1 MQDHIPDM
9 DDPLAALKAHV
20 AAMAESAGAIETILG
35 RWAQQQCA
43 SAVQAAVTQDV
54 QHSRAL
60 RAAGRYDEL
69 MREAAKLGAE
79 LPERIEMGLRTTAW
93 RHLYVDPN
101 REGTGRIMADLD
113 YGIWQE
119 SGHKIPP
126 AYEPVVRRE
135 LERVTQL
142 LRRFGYRPDLMTQVA
157 KRRYTAPPEATA
169 AMETYCRLAARLCD
183 VLAGAESAA
192 RTRRSVSDVADEGTW
207 GLR

>member
-1 MQDHIPDM
+1 MHDYTPEV
-9 DDPLAALKAHV
+9 DDPLAVLQAHV
-20 AAMAESAGAIETILG
+20 TAMAESAGSIETVLG

-43 SAVQAAVTQDV
+43 SAVQVAVTQDV
-54 QHSRAL
+54 HRSRAL
-60 RAAGRYDEL
+60 QAAGRYDEL
-69 MREAAKLGAE
+69 MREAAKLSAE
-79 LPERIEMGLRTTAW
+79 LPERIVMGLRATAW

-101 REGTGRIMADLD
+101 RDGTGRIMADLD

-126 AYEPVVRRE
+126 AYEPVVLRE

-142 LRRFGYRPDLMTQVA
+142 LRRFGYRPDLMTQVS

-183 VLAGAESAA
+183 VLASAETAA
-192 RTRRSVSDVADEGTW
+192 RTRRSAPEVADEGTW
-207 GLR
+207 GFC